1 MESHEIKFELKKKL
15 EELKHKI
22 ISFFLRKKGNSK
34 TYEQISDN
42 NKKEFFLEYFKEKQK
57 KYEQQI
63 KEENENF
70 IREKAIILKNKN
82 ERIKQIEADKKKE
95 IDESNKKY
103 RNIFTYLDSI
113 KNDKNKLIEY
123 FQSDIIV

>member
-34 TYEQISDN
+34 TDEQISDN

-95 IDESNKKY
+95 IDESNKIY

>member
-34 TYEQISDN
+34 TDEQISDN

-103 RNIFTYLDSI
+103 RNIFTYLESI

>member
-34 TYEQISDN
+34 TDEQISDN

-113 KNDKNKLIEY
+113 KNDKTKLIEY

>member
-1 MESHEIKFELKKKL
+1 MESHEIKVELKKKL

-34 TYEQISDN
+34 TDEQISDN

-95 IDESNKKY
+95 IDESNKIY

-113 KNDKNKLIEY
+113 KNDKTKLIEY

>member
-34 TYEQISDN
+34 TDEQISDN

>member
-34 TYEQISDN
+34 TDEQISDN

-95 IDESNKKY
+95 IDESNKIY

-113 KNDKNKLIEY
+113 KNDKTKLIEY